1 MKLKLFISTALLV
14 VTSMIGQSKVEWG
27 TKFDVDTKS
36 ELDMQ
41 LVMKDNYNYY
51 MASVVNRD
59 GMLAQNQVI
68 IRKFDQKNQLKPII
82 GLVILEK

>member
-1 MKLKLFISTALLV
+1 MKNIFFTFLVLL
-14 VTSMIGQSKVEWG
+14 SCSIAFSQSRIDWG
-27 TKFDVDTKS
+27 SKFDVDFKS

-51 MASVVNRD
+51 MASVINRD

-68 IRKFDQKNQLKPII
+68 IRKFDQKNQ
-82 GLVILEK
+82 